1 MKLRIKGSLFH
12 CGRCGR
18 SHSNPLGH
26 VCVTR
31 LDRRERKGGT
41 TLAPKL
47 AVAAASKCGR
57 CGKPLGNP
65 LTHTCVTADFKQR
78 KADFRQRQAA
88 ARKAARPAHRYE
100 ECRDEDCQRTAC
112 AAYRQGSEEGHA
124 AGYEQGFPDGIAACP
139 RKHG

>member
-18 SHSNPLGH
+18 AHSNPLGH

-41 TLAPKL
+41 RLAPSVSVS
-47 AVAAASKCGR
+47 AGKCSQ

-65 LTHTCVTADFKQR
+65 LTHTCIVKT
-78 KADFRQRQAA
+78 DFRERQAA
-88 ARKAARPAHRYE
+88 AKKKAARPVHRYE
-100 ECRDEDCQRTAC
+100 ACTDEDCQRTAC
-112 AAYRQGSEEGHA
+112 LAYRQGSEEGHA